1 MDNTTTTITL
11 NPITPM
17 NEIPMNELKNN
28 TDNINESF
36 EQLLAR
42 GDAIIR
48 NCRSLM
54 DENVRL
60 SKEVESRKEINDAL
74 ARYGISASRQDA
86 GSVLDGKLTL
96 LDTIENLMD
105 EHHIEDSDDLDFV
118 LENYDKFKDIA
129 SILGCVQ
136 NSDADELRG
145 KVEDLKKNAEPAD
158 YQVLK
163 DFKGEMDAIHE
174 EYNIPKDVRELRS
187 VLDDWRVMKKACDS
201 NTCDPD
207 ELDEK
212 LEELEA
218 IKSEMEDHNIDDVRD
233 LGDCLEEWEDAN
245 AYEKG
250 FGELSKFVEKFK
262 ELIGYEGGDIPATDV
277 EDYK

>member
-11 NPITPM
+11 NPNTPM
-17 NEIPMNELKNN
+17 KEIPMNELKNN
-28 TDNINESF
+28 TESINDSF
-36 EQLLAR
+36 KQLLAR

-48 NCRSLM
+48 NCRALM

-60 SKEVESRKEINDAL
+60 RKEVENWKEFNDAL
-74 ARYGISASRQDA
+74 ARYGISVSGLDAASA
-86 GSVLDGKLTL
+86 LDGKLTL

-105 EHHIEDSDDLDFV
+105 EHQIENADDLAFV
-118 LENYDKFKDIA
+118 LKNYDKFKGIA
-129 SILGCVQ
+129 SDLGCIQ
-136 NSDADELRG
+136 NCDPDELRG
-145 KVEDLKKNAEPAD
+145 KVEDLKKNTEPAD

-187 VLDDWRVMKKACDS
+187 VLDDWKEMKEACDS
-201 NTCDPD
+201 YRCDPD

-212 LEELEA
+212 LGELEA
-218 IKSEMEDHNIDDVRD
+218 IKSEMEDHNIDDARD

-250 FGELSKFVEKFK
+250 FNELAEFVEKIK
-262 ELIGYEGGDIPATDV
+262 EVIGHQGDDIPATDM